1 MKFSEHP
8 IYTIGSGVA
17 PRGVLGG
24 LLFGVGLGCCV
35 RIRVGR
41 VLRLYWVG
49 CVAGSDWVGLGITD
63 VAAGVGRSGGAVA
76 GGAVAGGAAVGDAV
90 AVDAVAGDAVA
101 GDAVAGDAVAGD
113 AVAGLAAVGVAAAGG
128 VVAGDAAVGD
138 AAAGDTVACD
148 AVAGG
153 VVAGGPRDVCGAPMG
168 VTSAAY
174 TTFGVRYCP
183 SNGQSSRVRQLHVRS
198 FVGAGFNIRALW
210 LLMNES
216 MFGMH
221 L

>member
-1 MKFSEHP
+1 M
-8 IYTIGSGVA
+8 
-17 PRGVLGG
+17 LGG

-35 RIRVGR
+35 RIRVGW

-90 AVDAVAGDAVA
+90 AVNAVAGDAV
-101 GDAVAGDAVAGD
+101 VGD

-174 TTFGVRYCP
+174 TTFGVRHCP